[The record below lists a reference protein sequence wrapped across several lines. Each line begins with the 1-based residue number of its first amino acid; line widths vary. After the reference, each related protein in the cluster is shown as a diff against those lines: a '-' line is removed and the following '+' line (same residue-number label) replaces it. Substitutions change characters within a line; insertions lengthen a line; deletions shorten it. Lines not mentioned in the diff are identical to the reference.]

1 MCSSAHH
8 LELQKIEVMMK
19 MTRIEER
26 KNTLENEIPSYPPLA
41 SLLLSSNEDN
51 KLDLENEENTSTIIT
66 RPLANWNKKNLI
78 KRVRDAT
85 GYRQR
90 AAALCVRRVKTVISE
105 KDNSFMGIDDSK
117 RLTKY
122 DLEVLL
128 VSGRGEKNYWVIPG
142 GGIENGETK
151 EQAVLREAREEAGIR
166 GIALAIIGEFV
177 NKEKFHRT
185 SLFLVSVIEMFDVW
199 EDYEIGRKRKWMSVE
214 ESIQKLKSSQVHMFE
229 QGIIAALD
237 IINQTKKQ

>member
-105 KDNSFMGIDDSK
+105 KGK
-117 RLTKY
+117 
-122 DLEVLL
+122 LE
-128 VSGRGEKNYWVIPG
+128 KINYI
-142 GGIENGETK
+142 
-151 EQAVLREAREEAGIR
+151 
-166 GIALAIIGEFV
+166 
-177 NKEKFHRT
+177 
-185 SLFLVSVIEMFDVW
+185 
-199 EDYEIGRKRKWMSVE
+199 
-214 ESIQKLKSSQVHMFE
+214 
-229 QGIIAALD
+229 
-237 IINQTKKQ
+237 